1 MGITSTLNRNSFI
14 HTKHTISMDT
24 YYKPIGSEEVGYRLT
39 LPKSVKKIYPVYR
52 FELLDDETLT
62 FTPVRT

>member
-1 MGITSTLNRNSFI
+1 
-14 HTKHTISMDT
+14 MDT

-52 FELLDDETLT
+52 FELLDDGTLV
-62 FTPVRT
+62 FTPVKTP